1 MTPKEQFK
9 IALSMQADG
18 SSQILTAMEQ
28 YSKEDTTIVS
38 ILKRYKKVVLELES
52 ISKELK

>member
-18 SSQILTAMEQ
+18 SSQMLVAMEQ
-28 YSKEDTTIVS
+28 YVKEDTSIVG
-38 ILKRYKKVVLELES
+38 IVNRYKKVVLELES

>member
-18 SSQILTAMEQ
+18 SSQMLTAMEQ
-28 YSKEDTTIVS
+28 YVKEDTSIVG
-38 ILKRYKKVVLELES
+38 IVNRYKKVVLELES

>member
-28 YSKEDTTIVS
+28 YVKEDTSIVG
-38 ILKRYKKVVLELES
+38 IVNRYKKVVLELES

>member
-9 IALSMQADG
+9 IALSMQAEG
-18 SSQILTAMEQ
+18 SSQILVAMEI
-28 YSKEDTTIVS
+28 YVKEDTSIVG
-38 ILKRYKKVVLELES
+38 IVNRYKKVVLELES

>member
-18 SSQILTAMEQ
+18 SSQILVAMEQ
-28 YSKEDTTIVS
+28 YVKEDTSIAGIVN
-38 ILKRYKKVVLELES
+38 RYKKVVLELES

>member
-9 IALSMQADG
+9 IALSMQADD
-18 SSQILTAMEQ
+18 SSQILAAMEL
-28 YSKEDTTIVS
+28 YSKEDTTIVGVMN
-38 ILKRYKKVVLELES
+38 RYKKVVLELES

>member
-28 YSKEDTTIVS
+28 YVKEDTSIIGIVN
-38 ILKRYKKVVLELES
+38 RYKKVVLELES
-52 ISKELK
+52 ISMELK

>member
-18 SSQILTAMEQ
+18 SSQILVAMEQ
-28 YSKEDTTIVS
+28 YVKEDTSIVG
-38 ILKRYKKVVLELES
+38 IVNRYKKVVLELES